1 MNLRHIEIFH
11 AIMRSGSISGASR
24 RLNVSQPNVT
34 RVLAHA
40 EQQLGFLLF
49 ERRSRGLA
57 PTPEALRLWPEIERV
72 MQQLDTV
79 DELARR
85 LRHGDGQHLRIGAA
99 HALGQAVMPEAMLAA
114 RARMP
119 KLTLELVTSH
129 FATLCDDLLNY
140 RMDCALAFAQQAP
153 EGIQQDVLCR
163 AAMVALVPHA
173 MAAPSPV
180 PLAWLRERD
189 LLLMQRHDP
198 LGAILHRALTEAGLS
213 TLSDYQIKTYSVI
226 ADMVLAGAGVGIVD
240 AFTAARYRDRLQ
252 VVPLAPALTF
262 DVVLLHPRHS
272 PLSHTAQ
279 QFRAILRQRLACA
292 EAAME
297 THP

>member
-11 AIMRSGSISGASR
+11 AIMRSGSISSASR

-40 EQQLGFLLF
+40 EQQLGFALF
-49 ERRSRGLA
+49 ERRSQGLI
-57 PTPEALRLWPEIERV
+57 PTPEALRLWPEIEQV
-72 MQQLDTV
+72 MQQLDTI
-79 DELARR
+79 DELTRR
-85 LRHGDGQHLRIGAA
+85 LRRGDGQHLRIGAA
-99 HALGQAVMPEAMLAA
+99 HALGQAVMPEAMITA
-114 RARMP
+114 RVRMP

-140 RMDCALAFAQQAP
+140 RMDVALAFAQQVP
-153 EGIQQDVLCR
+153 DGIRQDVLCR
-163 AAMVALVPHA
+163 AAMVALVPKG
-173 MAAPSPV
+173 MAAPYPV
-180 PLAWLRERD
+180 SLAWLRERD

-198 LGAILHRALTEAGLS
+198 LGTILHHALADAGLS

-240 AFTAARYRDRLQ
+240 AFTAARYSERLQ
-252 VVPLAPALTF
+252 VVPLVPALTF

-279 QFRAILRQRLACA
+279 QFRDILCQRLAST
-292 EAAME
+292 EVTMLE
-297 THP
+297 QP